1 MAPPPDQLSYF
12 FTAVAPQADWFR
24 GEDGY
29 HYDLKISPSDEGRLS
44 QTGYVAYRI
53 QHRRD
58 EFSLLLRS
66 GRLFQ
71 QYLVGMWAAADQ
83 NRLSYLCRHQ
93 SDIRA
98 TQVRTHLWYLCWD
111 KNRADFKEVPG

>member
-1 MAPPPDQLSYF
+1 MYKSLQYPFLFIY
-12 FTAVAPQADWFR
+12 

-29 HYDLKISPSDEGRLS
+29 HYDLKISPSNEGRLS
-44 QTGYVAYRI
+44 QTDYVAYRI

-71 QYLVGMWAAADQ
+71 QYLVDMWAVADQ
-83 NRLSYLCRHQ
+83 NRLSYLRHHQ

-98 TQVRTHLWYLCWD
+98 TQVRMRLSPLGWD
-111 KNRADFKEVPG
+111 NNQGDFKEVSG